1 MSKTSIKLG
10 QIARSVS
17 NLPASETWY
26 RDVLGLQH
34 LFTVSNMAFFQCGEV
49 RLMLTENSKEQISDS
64 IIYFSVEDIQSE
76 QGRLSRHGV
85 DIIQSAQK
93 VHQHEDGS
101 EEWMAFFNDL
111 EGRPLG
117 LMSLS
122 KPS

>member
-10 QIARSVS
+10 QIARTVS
-17 NLPASETWY
+17 DLSASETWY

-34 LFTVSNMAFFQCGEV
+34 LFSVPSMAFFQCGEI
-49 RLMLTENSKEQISDS
+49 RLMLTENSKEQTSDS
-64 IIYFSVEDIQSE
+64 IIYFSVDDIQAE
-76 QGRLSRHGV
+76 QERLNRQGIE
-85 DIIQSAQK
+85 IIQSAQK
-93 VHQHEDGS
+93 IHRHEDGR

>member
-10 QIARSVS
+10 QIARAVS
-17 NLPASETWY
+17 DLSASETWY

-34 LFTVSNMAFFQCGEV
+34 LFSVPSMAFFQCGEI
-49 RLMLTENSKEQISDS
+49 RLMLTENSKEQTSDS
-64 IIYFSVEDIQSE
+64 IIYFSVDDIQAE
-76 QGRLSRHGV
+76 QERLNRQGIE
-85 DIIQSAQK
+85 IIQSAQK
-93 VHQHEDGS
+93 IHRHEDGR

>member
-10 QIARSVS
+10 QIARTVR
-17 NLPASETWY
+17 NLSASEAWY

-34 LFTVSNMAFFQCGEV
+34 SFTVPSMAFFQCGEV
-49 RLMLTENSKEQISDS
+49 RLMLTESSEEKFSDS
-64 IIYFSVEDIQSE
+64 IIYFSVEDSRAE
-76 QGRLSRHGV
+76 QERLSKQGV
-85 DIIQSAQK
+85 EFVQNACII
-93 VHQHEDGS
+93 HQHEDGS

>member
-10 QIARSVS
+10 QIARTVS
-17 NLPASETWY
+17 DLSASETWY
-26 RDVLGLQH
+26 RDALGLQH
-34 LFTVSNMAFFQCGEV
+34 LFSVPSMAFFQCGEI
-49 RLMLTENSKEQISDS
+49 RLMLTENSKEQTSDS
-64 IIYFSVEDIQSE
+64 IIYFSVDDIQAE
-76 QGRLSRHGV
+76 QERLNRQGIE
-85 DIIQSAQK
+85 IIQSAQK
-93 VHQHEDGS
+93 IHRYEDGR

>member
-10 QIARSVS
+10 QIARAVS
-17 NLPASETWY
+17 DLSASETWY

-34 LFTVSNMAFFQCGEV
+34 LFSVPSMAFFQCGEV
-49 RLMLTENSKEQISDS
+49 RLMLTENSKEQTSDS
-64 IIYFSVEDIQSE
+64 IIYFSVDDIQAE
-76 QGRLSRHGV
+76 QERLNRQGIE
-85 DIIQSAQK
+85 IIQSAQK
-93 VHQHEDGS
+93 IHRHEDGR